1 VNITDAQ
8 VHIFGPGMEEQAAK
22 VGQRP
27 LQAPEVLA
35 EMDAA
40 GVARAVVVAG
50 GWRGNDHALEAAHD
64 HPDRF
69 AVMGG
74 ISLNKPESHE
84 LIKTWLDRPGMLGI
98 RLSFPP
104 WRESWLKDRTADW
117 IWPAAGALGIP
128 IMVWPPEQV
137 EELAR
142 VAQTWPETK
151 LIVDHLG
158 LYVDVVDD
166 QVGEKLPPLLDLARF
181 GNVAVKVSAL
191 PCHSTHEYPY
201 RNLHPYIRQVV
212 DAFGPRRSFWG
223 TDLTRLPGTYRQAV
237 TMFTE
242 ELGFLSDDDLDW
254 VMGRGISTWLGW
266 DD

>member
-8 VHIFGPGMEEQAAK
+8 VHIFGPGEEEKAAQ

-27 LQAPEVLA
+27 LQADQVLA

-50 GWRGNDHALEAAHD
+50 GSRGNQVALEAARD

-84 LIKTWLDRPGMLGI
+84 LIKTWREQPGMLGI

-104 WRESWLKDRTADW
+104 WRESWLKNRTADW

-128 IMVWPPEQV
+128 VMVWPPEQV
-137 EELAR
+137 GELAR
-142 VAQTWPETK
+142 VAGSWPECTI
-151 LIVDHLG
+151 IVDHMG

-166 QVGEKLPPLLDLARF
+166 QVGDKLPPLLDLARF

-201 RNLHPYIRQVV
+201 RNLHPFLRQVV
-212 DAFGPRRSFWG
+212 AAFGPRRCFWG

-242 ELGFLSDDDLDW
+242 ELGLFSDEDLEW
-254 VMGRGISTWLGW
+254 VMGRGISAWLGW
-266 DD
+266 DS

>member
-1 VNITDAQ
+1 VNITDSQ
-8 VHIFGPGMEEQAAK
+8 VHIFGPGMEERAAQ

-27 LQAPEVLA
+27 LQAHEVLA
-35 EMDAA
+35 GMDAA
-40 GVARAVVVAG
+40 GVSRAVVVAG
-50 GWRGNDHALEAAHD
+50 GSHGNDVALQAAHD
-64 HPDRF
+64 QPARF

-84 LIKTWLDRPGMLGI
+84 LIKTWLERPGMLGV

-137 EELAR
+137 DELAR
-142 VAQTWPETK
+142 VAQSWPEVR

-201 RNLHPYIRQVV
+201 RNLHPYVRQVIE
-212 DAFGPRRSFWG
+212 AFGPRRSFWG
-223 TDLTRLPGTYRQAV
+223 TDLTRLPCTYRQAV

-242 ELGFLSDDDLDW
+242 ELGFLSDDDLEW
-254 VMGRGISTWLGW
+254 VMGRGISTWLAW
-266 DD
+266 DE